1 MWRARKG
8 AFAYSIVL
16 GFSCSPRLICQMC
29 SKTTA
34 SNQLIYQKKFPVV
47 VVIFHSRAT
56 LIATTW
62 RECKSGRL
70 HSKFSMEVVLIDIPA
85 FAECDGGAGKGSSFV
100 VYVVRVAY
108 QVRPSLLPPPSDVRA
123 RCCDAPALRT
133 ALTPS
138 LSAPRYSPSL
148 GRYSVVTRTSVR

>member
-1 MWRARKG
+1 MESEERGIRV
-8 AFAYSIVL
+8 FYCTRIQLFPTSH
-16 GFSCSPRLICQMC
+16 FSQ
-29 SKTTA
+29 
-34 SNQLIYQKKFPVV
+34 
-47 VVIFHSRAT
+47 SRDADCDDV
-56 LIATTW
+56 
-62 RECKSGRL
+62 ESVHKSGRL
-70 HSKFSMEVVLIDIPA
+70 PSKFSMEVVLIDIPA